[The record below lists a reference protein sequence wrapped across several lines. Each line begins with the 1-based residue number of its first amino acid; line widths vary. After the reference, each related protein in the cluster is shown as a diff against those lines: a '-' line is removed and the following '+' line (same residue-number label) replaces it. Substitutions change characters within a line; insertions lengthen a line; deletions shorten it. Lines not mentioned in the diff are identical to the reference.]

1 MIIFENVH
9 KQYGPQVVLR
19 DVSFR
24 VHPGE
29 RVGVVGPNGAGKST
43 LFGLITGA
51 VSPDRGQVRLR
62 NGLRLGHVRQQLGTP
77 PERQASVLEYT
88 ENALPELQRI
98 ERSLEEL
105 EERLARTGPN
115 GEDDLRRLGEL
126 QTRFEHLGGYRL
138 RNRAETVLSGLG
150 FSTDQFRR
158 PFAEFSGGW
167 QMRAELARALTASPD
182 ILLLDEPTNY
192 LDVPAVEWLQGFL
205 RGFAGT
211 LLLISHDRFLLN
223 SLTTTTLEA
232 LAGNV
237 TRYPGNYDAYV
248 TGRRQR
254 REQAEAA
261 RRNKERRRR
270 QIERFVE
277 RFRAKNTKASQVQSR
292 IKMLERMDADEE
304 NAASAPPSLPKWDLR
319 LPQPARSGLDVARLD
334 EVGLSYD
341 GGRTWV
347 FRHVSLRI
355 ERGERLAVVGLNGMG
370 KTTLLRILAGRLEPS
385 EGRCRIGARVVRGY
399 VAQDSSQT
407 LDPNRTVFETALA
420 ARGEHGLTAGDVRSF
435 LGAFRFAGAA
445 VDKAVGVLSGG
456 EKVRLGLA
464 CVLLDPPNFLILDE
478 PTTHLDIPS
487 REALEQ
493 ALKHYAG
500 TLCLVSHDIA
510 FVRAVAQGILSMD
523 ERGVRRYFG
532 GYDYFR
538 EKRAAE
544 LAESASACEGRGA
557 DQERAAADNR
567 RLKRQRAARRRQ
579 ELYRKRRPLEKR
591 MSAAEARVDRLETER
606 EDILAELGADTAAA
620 RRAEL
625 NRRLAQ
631 IGAEIR
637 AATAEWEDAAVAIEE
652 LLEKFDGD

>member
-1 MIIFENVH
+1 MIIFENVC

-43 LFGLITGA
+43 LFGMITGA
-51 VSPDRGQVRLR
+51 VSPDRGEVRLR
-62 NGLRLGHVRQQLGTP
+62 NGLRLGHVRQQLGRP
-77 PERQASVLEYT
+77 PERRASVLEYT

-98 ERSLEEL
+98 ERALEEL
-105 EERLARTGPN
+105 EERLARNGRG

-138 RNRAETVLSGLG
+138 RNRAEAVLSGLG
-150 FSTDQFRR
+150 FAAEQFQR

-167 QMRAELARALTASPD
+167 QMRAELARALTATPD

-205 RGFAGT
+205 RGFTGT

-248 TGRRQR
+248 AGRGQR

-261 RRNKERRRR
+261 RRNSERRRR

-277 RFRAKNTKASQVQSR
+277 RFRAKNTKSSQVQSR
-292 IKMLERMDADEE
+292 IKMLERMDAEE
-304 NAASAPPSLPKWDLR
+304 KKVAPAPPPLPQWDLR
-319 LPQPARSGLDVARLD
+319 LPQPARSGLEVARLD
-334 EVGLSYD
+334 DVGLSYD

-347 FRHVSLRI
+347 FRGVSLRI

-385 EGRCRIGARVVRGY
+385 EGRCRIGARVLRGY

-407 LDPNRTVFETALA
+407 LDGNRTVFETALA
-420 ARGEHGLTAGDVRSF
+420 ARGEHGLTAGEVRSF
-435 LGAFRFAGAA
+435 LGAFRFSAEAIDKP
-445 VDKAVGVLSGG
+445 VDVLSGG
-456 EKVRLGLA
+456 EKVRLSLA

-487 REALEQ
+487 RQALEQ
-493 ALKHYAG
+493 ALTRYAG

-544 LAESASACEGRGA
+544 LAESPLPGERRRAEDRASADA
-557 DQERAAADNR
+557 R

-579 ELYRKRRPLEKR
+579 ELYRERRPLEQQ
-591 MSAAEARVDRLETER
+591 MNAAEARVTRLEAER
-606 EDILAELGADTAAA
+606 EDILAELSTGAAA
-620 RRAEL
+620 GRRAEL
-625 NRRLAQ
+625 NRRLGE
-631 IGAEIR
+631 IGTEIQHV
-637 AATAEWEDAAVAIEE
+637 TTEWEDAAVALED
-652 LLEKFDGD
+652 LLEQFGGS